1 MELYAPED
9 FSQATNLAAKMPK
22 KVRELRLL
30 FYTECAKYN
39 VLPLDNSKTTRLDP
53 AIRPSLSRGR
63 KSFAFFQGQTRI
75 PEGAAPDVKNRSWS
89 ITAEVE
95 VQAGTTGMIITH
107 GGLFSGYALYLR
119 KGKPV
124 FHYNSVDVA
133 HYEVAGKDALTPGK
147 HTVKVD
153 FAYDGGGP
161 GKGGTA
167 TLAVDGKEVAKG
179 RIEKTVPIRIS
190 LDEGL
195 DVGEDTGT
203 PVNLSYDVPFKFTGK
218 IEKVTVE
225 LR

>member
-1 MELYAPED
+1 
-9 FSQATNLAAKMPK
+9 
-22 KVRELRLL
+22 
-30 FYTECAKYN
+30 
-39 VLPLDNSKTTRLDP
+39 
-53 AIRPSLSRGR
+53 
-63 KSFAFFQGQTRI
+63 
-75 PEGAAPDVKNRSWS
+75 
-89 ITAEVE
+89 
-95 VQAGTTGMIITH
+95 
-107 GGLFSGYALYLR
+107 SGYALYLN

-124 FHYNSVDVA
+124 FHYNFCDIA

-153 FAYDGGGP
+153 FAYDGGGI

-167 TLAVDGKEVAKG
+167 TLLVDGKPGAKG
-179 RIEKTVPIRIS
+179 RGEKTGPIRIS

-218 IEKVTVE
+218 IDKVTVE